1 MSVCLSVYHT
11 EFKLLLLFLFL
22 DGIEPYFGH
31 QFSMTP
37 STNSRSSIFDLS
49 PLTPKIYSPILVAI
63 TLHFSGHIFVTS
75 WTIHEIFLHQT
86 GGLGERPI
94 QRNHAK
100 CCGADPCC
108 HGNEIWARR
117 GDPSPTGLM
126 VIVVIA
132 AVAASFGFV

>member
-1 MSVCLSVYHT
+1 MLFVMMIMVLLLLLVSAPSLGVYYFQQMSVCLSVYHT

-75 WTIHEIFLHQT
+75 
-86 GGLGERPI
+86 
-94 QRNHAK
+94 
-100 CCGADPCC
+100 
-108 HGNEIWARR
+108 
-117 GDPSPTGLM
+117 
-126 VIVVIA
+126 
-132 AVAASFGFV
+132 